1 MVVAHL
7 QAEHVLGGH
16 QVQSDMILVHGGED
30 DVAGLVHVV
39 VGQLHFVE
47 GDVMLHPV
55 RSSCRAVRV
64 DIHPDDSK
72 LTQRCLHMSSRRKY
86 RITSHGVSIFNP
98 YSHLGGIWG
107 SALPATAH
115 SLPEYLYLKHKS
127 SKKVFSSF
135 SSEKY
140 SQVKNI
146 LKSIFHLFSS
156 ARTISMRT
164 K

>member
-1 MVVAHL
+1 MIVAHL

-16 QVQSDMILVHGGED
+16 QVQPDMILVHGGED

-64 DIHPDDSK
+64 DIHPEDSK
-72 LTQRCLHMSSRRKY
+72 LTLFPKVSTYVIKEKIQNYFSWRFNLQ
-86 RITSHGVSIFNP
+86 SIFSP
-98 YSHLGGIWG
+98 WWHLWLSFASNSPLLARIFV
-107 SALPATAH
+107 
-115 SLPEYLYLKHKS
+115 PEAQKF
-127 SKKVFSSF
+127 KKMFF
-135 SSEKY
+135 PP

-146 LKSIFHLFSS
+146 LK
-156 ARTISMRT
+156 
-164 K
+164 